1 MPTFLVENHPDLL
14 RVDAETWAEAEAKLD
29 GVGAVVGELV
39 EEGEFKKATLDA
51 QFKFSATEGDER
63 EVTGYGAVFGNVDSY
78 GDVIAPGAFAK
89 SLAAIKAGDKSM
101 PAMLLSHN
109 PEALPV
115 GVWTEMSED
124 GHGLRVKGK
133 LLDTTQG
140 MDTYKALKAGAI
152 TGLSIGF
159 RPVEYALRSKPDEP
173 RRTLKSVDL
182 LEVSVVGFPAN
193 DKARV
198 LSVKADEIT
207 TIRDLEHTLRD
218 AGFTKSEAV
227 RVCARFQAKAG
238 QGEPDGDEAKL
249 AAMSAADRLIA
260 MMKDQTNG

>member
-1 MPTFLVENHPDLL
+1 MPVFLINGHSSLD
-14 RVDAETWAEAEAKLD
+14 RVDADTWQDAESKL
-29 GVGAVVGELV
+29 GGEGQVIGELV
-39 EEGEFKKATLDA
+39 EERHRANLAAEFKFKASDDST
-51 QFKFSATEGDER
+51 R
-63 EVTGYGAVFGNVDSY
+63 EVEGYGAVFGNVDSY

-89 SLAAIKAGDKSM
+89 SLAAIMAGEKSM

-109 PEALPV
+109 PDALPV

-124 GHGLRVKGK
+124 GVGLRVKGK

-140 MDTYKALKAGAI
+140 TDTYKALKAGAI

-173 RRTLKSVDL
+173 RRTLRSVDL

-198 LSVKADEIT
+198 LSVKADDVM
-207 TIRDLEHTLRD
+207 TIRDLEHLLRD
-218 AGFTKSEAV
+218 AGYSKSEAL
-227 RVCARFQAKAG
+227 RICAKFQAKAS

-249 AAMSAADRLIA
+249 AAIQAADRLIA
-260 MMKDQTNG
+260 IMKD

>member
-1 MPTFLVENHPDLL
+1 MPTFLVDNHPDVS
-14 RVDAETWAEAEAKLD
+14 RVDADTWADAEAKLD
-29 GVGAVVGELV
+29 GVGEIIGELV
-39 EEGEFKKATLDA
+39 EERHRSTVAAEFKFEATNAD
-51 QFKFSATEGDER
+51 TR
-63 EVTGYGAVFGNVDSY
+63 EVVGYGAVFGNVDSY

-89 SLAAIKAGDKSM
+89 SLNEIKAGLRPM

-115 GVWTEMSED
+115 GKWTEMSED
-124 GHGLRVKGK
+124 SMGLRVKGF
-133 LLDTTQG
+133 LLDTNQG

-159 RPVEYALRSKPDEP
+159 RPIEYALRSKPDEP

-198 LSVKADEIT
+198 LSVKNTDEIT

-227 RVCARFQAKAG
+227 RVCARFQAKAS
-238 QGEPDGDEAKL
+238 QGEPDGDEATL
-249 AAMSAADRLIA
+249 AATTAADRLIA
-260 MMKDQTNG
+260 MFKE

>member
-1 MPTFLVENHPDLL
+1 MPTFLVDNHPDLS
-14 RVDAETWAEAEAKLD
+14 RVDADTWADAEAKLE

-115 GVWTEMSED
+115 GVWTEMAED

-159 RPVEYALRSKPDEP
+159 RPVEYALRSKPDDP

-207 TIRDLEHTLRD
+207 TIRDLEHALRD

-227 RVCARFQAKAG
+227 RVCARFQAKAS
-238 QGEPDGDEAKL
+238 QGEPDGEEAKL
-249 AAMSAADRLIA
+249 AVEKAADRLIA
-260 MMKDQTNG
+260 ILKD

>member
-1 MPTFLVENHPDLL
+1 
-14 RVDAETWAEAEAKLD
+14 
-29 GVGAVVGELV
+29 VV
-39 EEGEFKKATLDA
+39 
-51 QFKFSATEGDER
+51 
-63 EVTGYGAVFGNVDSY
+63 GYGAVFGNVDSY

-89 SLAAIKAGDKSM
+89 SLAAIKAGEKPM

-115 GVWTEMSED
+115 GVWQEMSED

-140 MDTYKALKAGAI
+140 TDTYKALKAGAI

-159 RPVEYALRSKPDEP
+159 RPIEYALRSKPDEP

-198 LSVKADEIT
+198 MSVKADEIT
-207 TIRDLEHTLRD
+207 TIRDLEHALRD
-218 AGFTKSEAV
+218 AGYSKSEAL
-227 RVCARFQAKAG
+227 RICAGFQAKAD

-249 AAMSAADRLIA
+249 AALTAADCLIA
-260 MMKDQTNG
+260 ILKD